1 MVFTSSFT
9 NPCHML
15 TPPHTTQGL
24 YVQVDPWVGEGQGDK
39 GIPRPCM
46 GGIFTTQDGGEVQRV
61 HGGKAPWRG
70 YPALALTSP
79 IAECCTFNHIIR
91 STHHAEYCM

>member
-1 MVFTSSFT
+1 
-9 NPCHML
+9 
-15 TPPHTTQGL
+15 
-24 YVQVDPWVGEGQGDK
+24 
-39 GIPRPCM
+39 M

-70 YPALALTSP
+70 YPVLALTSP
-79 IAECCTFNHIIR
+79 IAECCTVNYIIH